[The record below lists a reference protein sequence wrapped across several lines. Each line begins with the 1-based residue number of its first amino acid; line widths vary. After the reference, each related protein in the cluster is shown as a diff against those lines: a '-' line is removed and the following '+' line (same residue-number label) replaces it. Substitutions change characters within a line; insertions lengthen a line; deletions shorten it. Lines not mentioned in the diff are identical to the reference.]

1 MDIKNNHVGIAAVVA
16 IISVTAGMGIAW
28 GTYSNRMEQIEAN
41 IVSQQ
46 KQLAEQGRDIQQN
59 QRAIDRNDVQYTE
72 ILRRLG
78 VIESAVKQETR

>member
-16 IISVTAGMGIAW
+16 IISVTAGIGIAW
-28 GTYSNRMEQIEAN
+28 GTYSNRMQQIEAN
-41 IVSQQ
+41 IVAQQ
-46 KQLAEQGRDIQQN
+46 KQLSEQGRDIQLN

-78 VIESAVKQETR
+78 VIESAVKQETH